1 MPKGVKKTEDSVQTS
16 ENNVT
21 VNKEIESNISDSI
34 QNESSG
40 SDKSSEL
47 KKSTTGKSKK
57 SEDKVEDT
65 KPEIKVKSSEKSKKS
80 EDTVEDIVEDRFYYI
95 VRPVPMYLSKN
106 VSSPMLA
113 LVSGK
118 CRIRSKEDDW
128 IKITI
133 GVPEKGSTTGYIQ
146 KFGAIIR

>member
-1 MPKGVKKTEDSVQTS
+1 MPKGVKKTEDPIQTS
-16 ENNVT
+16 KNNVT
-21 VNKEIESNISDSI
+21 VDKEIESNISDSI
-34 QNESSG
+34 QDESSR

-47 KKSTTGKSKK
+47 KKSASGKAKQP
-57 SEDKVEDT
+57 EDVVEDT
-65 KPEIKVKSSEKSKKS
+65 KPAIKVKSSEKSKKP
-80 EDTVEDIVEDRFYYI
+80 EDTVEDKFYYI
-95 VRPVPMYLSKN
+95 VRPVPMYMAKN

-118 CRIRSKEDDW
+118 CRIRSREADW

-133 GVPEKGSTTGYIQ
+133 GIPEKGSTTGYIQ

>member
-1 MPKGVKKTEDSVQTS
+1 MPREVKKTEDSVQTS

-21 VNKEIESNISDSI
+21 VNKEIEYNIPD
-34 QNESSG
+34 ESSG
-40 SDKSSEL
+40 SDKSPEL
-47 KKSTTGKSKK
+47 KKSTTGKAKK
-57 SEDKVEDT
+57 PEDKVEDT
-65 KPEIKVKSSEKSKKS
+65 KPEIKVKSSGKSKKP
-80 EDTVEDIVEDRFYYI
+80 EDTVEDTVEDKFYYI
-95 VRPVPMYLSKN
+95 VRPVPMYLAKN

-118 CRIRSKEDDW
+118 CRIRSREGDW

>member
-1 MPKGVKKTEDSVQTS
+1 MPRGVKKTEDPIQTS

-21 VNKEIESNISDSI
+21 VDKEIESNVSDSI
-34 QNESSG
+34 PDKSSG
-40 SDKSSEL
+40 YDKSSEL
-47 KKSTTGKSKK
+47 KKSTSKK
-57 SEDKVEDT
+57 TEKPEDKVQDT
-65 KPEIKVKSSEKSKKS
+65 KLEIKVKSSEKSKKP
-80 EDTVEDIVEDRFYYI
+80 EDTVEDKFYYI
-95 VRPVPMYLSKN
+95 VRPVPMYLAKN

-118 CRIRSKEDDW
+118 CRIRSREDDW

>member
-21 VNKEIESNISDSI
+21 VDKEIESNIPDSI
-34 QNESSG
+34 PDESSG

-47 KKSTTGKSKK
+47 KKSTNGKAKK
-57 SEDKVEDT
+57 PENKVEDT
-65 KPEIKVKSSEKSKKS
+65 KPEIKVKSSEKSKKP
-80 EDTVEDIVEDRFYYI
+80 EDTVEDKFYYI
-95 VRPVPMYLSKN
+95 VRPVPMYLAKN

-118 CRIRSKEDDW
+118 CRIRSREDDW

>member
-1 MPKGVKKTEDSVQTS
+1 MPRRVKKTEDPIQTS
-16 ENNVT
+16 EDNVT
-21 VNKEIESNISDSI
+21 VDKEIESNIPDSI
-34 QNESSG
+34 PDESSG

-47 KKSTTGKSKK
+47 KKSTSEKAEK
-57 SEDKVEDT
+57 SEDRVEDK
-65 KPEIKVKSSEKSKKS
+65 KPAIKVKSSEKPKKP
-80 EDTVEDIVEDRFYYI
+80 EAKVEDKFYYI
-95 VRPVPMYLSKN
+95 ARPVPMYMAKN

-118 CRIRSKEDDW
+118 CRIRSREDDW

-133 GVPEKGSTTGYIQ
+133 GIPEKGSTTGYIQ

>member
-1 MPKGVKKTEDSVQTS
+1 MPRGVKKTKDPIQTS

-21 VNKEIESNISDSI
+21 VDKEIEHNISDSI
-34 QNESSG
+34 RDESSG
-40 SDKSSEL
+40 SDKSTEL
-47 KKSTTGKSKK
+47 KKSTSEKIEKP
-57 SEDKVEDT
+57 EDKVQDT
-65 KPEIKVKSSEKSKKS
+65 KPAIKVKSSEKSKKP
-80 EDTVEDIVEDRFYYI
+80 EDTVEDKFYYI
-95 VRPVPMYLSKN
+95 VRPVPMYLAKN

-118 CRIRSKEDDW
+118 CRIRSREDDW